1 MNESKSLFTVFNHQ
15 PVVLNTVSLNN
26 SSKPCYNTEDK
37 ILIVDIK
44 IHQTMI
50 QFVAFS
56 LLHLTHIYIFL

>member
-15 PVVLNTVSLNN
+15 PVVLNTVSLKN

-44 IHQTMI
+44 NSSNHDT
-50 QFVAFS
+50 VCCV
-56 LLHLTHIYIFL
+56 